1 MQSENVI
8 WLCCGFIAG
17 LVTDRRLYH
26 APALLVTCHSVEHEV
41 VADDV
46 TPRNYGWLLWV
57 YLVPVVILLWY
68 ARGVIAFYYVQLCAA
83 GGELSLSTSPA
94 PWPSPPTSSSFS
106 TTGTTLSP
114 EDQFAALAREQ
125 ARVARQSR
133 EHGRSSSASRRR

>member
-1 MQSENVI
+1 MQSENVF

-26 APALLVTCHSVEHEV
+26 APALLVTGHSVEHEV

-68 ARGVIAFYYVQLCAA
+68 ARGVIAFCYVQLCAV

-133 EHGRSSSASRRR
+133 EHGRSSSASRGR